1 MKTQPSGVN
10 IDSRQTSLNE
20 TSRTAERSRPAEQ
33 SGLDTQSVTDLQ
45 TERDKAAPSR
55 NNSPAAK
62 TKQSTESTSQRA
74 EVLVDRL
81 VDAEI
86 LEQPHREGSHVDF
99 PDESHVQTGRSRQD
113 PISGSWTIFAPGR
126 ARRPD
131 QFKSHRPKPDVSMD
145 CPFCHGNEHL
155 TPASVWS
162 AKLSEDEEVV
172 PQSADWT
179 VRVVPNLF
187 PAIKPESKV
196 KQETANDEG
205 EKESRL
211 SRLAESLFVEEVAS
225 GGHEVIIEAARHT
238 RSLSELNLA
247 EIALAFSAYAARMRH
262 WRKQPGIQFISLFKN
277 VGRDAG
283 ASLHH
288 SHSQLIASN
297 HLPHSVREV
306 NRRMRLHFARHG
318 RCLQCDVLQAELERK
333 ERIIHQSDSLVAY
346 CPHASRFPFLIRITS
361 KTHVGCFED
370 LSVSMNEEV
379 ARLVLRCVRWLEAII
394 PGVAYN
400 MMLHTAPVGVLND
413 GETHHWS
420 LELAPRIGRLAGY
433 ELSSGGMINT
443 VFPEAAAEEFRHQ
456 ARRSDPRHALR

>member
-1 MKTQPSGVN
+1 MKTQQSGVN
-10 IDSRQTSLNE
+10 IDPRRTALHE
-20 TSRTAERSRPAEQ
+20 TSRTSEHAAPAQQ
-33 SGLDTQSVTDLQ
+33 SEVETQSVSDLH
-45 TERDKAAPSR
+45 TARDDSAPSR
-55 NNSPAAK
+55 KRPSVKKP
-62 TKQSTESTSQRA
+62 ESAHPTSARA
-74 EVLVDRL
+74 ELLVDRL

-86 LEQPHREGSHVDF
+86 LDQPRQDGAHVDF
-99 PDESHVQTGRSRQD
+99 PNESHIQTGRSRLD

-131 QFKSHRPKPDVSMD
+131 QFKAHRPQPDASMD
-145 CPFCHGNEHL
+145 CPFCHGNEKL

-187 PAIKPESKV
+187 PAIKPECRV
-196 KQETANDEG
+196 ETHPSNEDC
-205 EKESRL
+205 EKETRI
-211 SRLAESLFVEEVAS
+211 SRLAQSLFVEEIAS

-262 WRKQPGIQFISLFKN
+262 WRQQPGIQFISLFKN

-283 ASLHH
+283 ASLQH

-297 HLPHSVREV
+297 HLPQSVCEV
-306 NRRMRLHFARHG
+306 NHRMRSHFARHG
-318 RCLQCDVLQAELERK
+318 RCLQCDVLQAELENK
-333 ERIIHQSDSLVAY
+333 DRIIHQSNSLVAY
-346 CPHASRFPFLIRITS
+346 CPHASRFPYLIRITS
-361 KTHVGCFED
+361 REHVGCFED

-379 ARLVLRCVRWLEAII
+379 ARLVLRSVRWLEAVI

-400 MMLHTAPVGVLND
+400 MMIHTAPPGD
-413 GETHHWS
+413 HCDSETHHWS

-443 VFPEAAAEEFRHQ
+443 VYPEAAAEEFRAQ